1 MKDQIDEK
9 IKEKFMKDNYIP
21 DKIDFEIN
29 KIIEQNRT
37 INFDKNENIQND
49 KIKNRFFV
57 KKLLGSLTILIV
69 AIFLGV
75 NMYAYATGKN
85 NIFSSF
91 TQKLNITNIEY
102 EKLYAH
108 VTEENT
114 IFSTLTQK
122 LNINNIEYEN
132 HKVVLKED
140 SNKKL
145 DLLEYA
151 YNDEVLILKYVY
163 NVKKNIKNYKDITT
177 EEDFSKFGIYE
188 KNAEYPS
195 FVIANK
201 IEKISKGKYGI
212 LKILDMNYL
221 KKKNGKINIYVN
233 EVNGPTYREK
243 IKQKFIVDV
252 SKKNKNEKVY
262 NFKNNILKFNIKK
275 FKQKV
280 DVVTPDDLDEPSMEY
295 FSDKAQ
301 KDKKLRDKI
310 YKKYFKDKVKMVVID
325 GTQGIKIEKIIN
337 TNFCSLIYLDSYIS
351 LQKIGRDDDRYLNE
365 YCPGYTFEITNKN
378 GEVLCTRDSENLQL
392 DPESGVSSGILMIN
406 SIPDNDKTIN
416 IKVYEEITGGLI
428 AKKTITLK

>member
-85 NIFSSF
+85 NIFS
-91 TQKLNITNIEY
+91 II
-102 EKLYAH
+102 A
-108 VTEENT
+108 
-114 IFSTLTQK
+114 QK
-122 LNINNIEYEN
+122 LNINNEEYEEQ
-132 HKVVLKED
+132 KIILKKD
-140 SNKKL
+140 SDKKL

-151 YNDEVLILKYVY
+151 YNDEILILNYIY
-163 NVKKNIKNYKDITT
+163 NVKEDIKDYKDITT
-177 EEDFSKFGIYE
+177 EEDFEKFGVYE

-195 FVIANK
+195 FVITNSVQ
-201 IEKISKGKYGI
+201 KISEGKYGI
-212 LKILDMNYL
+212 FKVLDMNYL
-221 KKKNGKINIYVN
+221 KKENGKINIYVTGVTGSN
-233 EVNGPTYREK
+233 YEDKDK
-243 IKQKFIVDV
+243 IKQKFVLDV
-252 SKKNKNEKVY
+252 SNKSKNQKQYKLDD
-262 NFKNNILKFNIKK
+262 KILEFNIDQL
-275 FKQKV
+275 KQKI
-280 DVVTPDDLDEPSMEY
+280 DVVTADDLDEPSMKY
-295 FSDKAQ
+295 FSDEAE
-301 KDKKLRDKI
+301 KDNKLRDKI
-310 YKKYFKDKVKMVVID
+310 YEEYFKDKVKMVITE
-325 GTQGIKIEKIIN
+325 GIQGIKIEKIIN

-392 DPESGVSSGILMIN
+392 DPESGESSGILMIN

>member
-85 NIFSSF
+85 NIFSMV
-91 TQKLNITNIEY
+91 
-102 EKLYAH
+102 A
-108 VTEENT
+108 
-114 IFSTLTQK
+114 QK
-122 LNINNIEYEN
+122 LNINNEEYEEQ
-132 HKVVLKED
+132 KIILKKD
-140 SNKKL
+140 SDKKL

-151 YNDEVLILKYVY
+151 YNDEILILNYIY
-163 NVKKNIKNYKDITT
+163 NVKEDIKDYKDITT
-177 EEDFSKFGIYE
+177 EEDFEKFGVYE

-195 FVIANK
+195 FVITNSVQ
-201 IEKISKGKYGI
+201 KISEGKYGI
-212 LKILDMNYL
+212 FKVLDMNYL
-221 KKKNGKINIYVN
+221 KKENGKINIYVTGVTGSN
-233 EVNGPTYREK
+233 YEDKDK
-243 IKQKFIVDV
+243 IKQKFVLDV
-252 SKKNKNEKVY
+252 SNKSKNQKQYKLDD
-262 NFKNNILKFNIKK
+262 KILEFNIDQL
-275 FKQKV
+275 KQKI
-280 DVVTPDDLDEPSMEY
+280 DVVTADDLDEPSMKY
-295 FSDKAQ
+295 FSDEAE
-301 KDKKLRDKI
+301 KDNKLRDKI
-310 YKKYFKDKVKMVVID
+310 YEEYFKDKVKMVITE
-325 GTQGIKIEKIIN
+325 GIQGIKIEKIIN

-392 DPESGVSSGILMIN
+392 DPESGESSGILMIN

>member
-49 KIKNRFFV
+49 KIKNIFFV

-85 NIFSSF
+85 NIFSMV
-91 TQKLNITNIEY
+91 
-102 EKLYAH
+102 A
-108 VTEENT
+108 
-114 IFSTLTQK
+114 QK
-122 LNINNIEYEN
+122 LNINNSEYEEQ
-132 HKVVLKED
+132 KIILKKD
-140 SNKKL
+140 SDKKL

-151 YNDEVLILKYVY
+151 YNDEILILNYIY
-163 NVKKNIKNYKDITT
+163 NAKEDIEDYKDITT
-177 EEDFSKFGIYE
+177 EEDFEKFGIYE

-195 FVIANK
+195 FVITNSVQ
-201 IEKISKGKYGI
+201 KISEGKYGI
-212 LKILDMNYL
+212 FKVLDMNYL
-221 KKKNGKINIYVN
+221 KKEKEKINIYVTGVIGSN
-233 EVNGPTYREK
+233 YEDKDK
-243 IKQKFIVDV
+243 IEQKFVLDVSNKSKNQKQYKLDDKILEFNIDQLKQKI
-252 SKKNKNEKVY
+252 
-262 NFKNNILKFNIKK
+262 
-275 FKQKV
+275 
-280 DVVTPDDLDEPSMEY
+280 DVVTPDDLDEPSMKY
-295 FSDKAQ
+295 FSDEAE
-301 KDKKLRDKI
+301 KDNKLRDKI
-310 YKKYFKDKVKMVVID
+310 YEEYFKDKVKMVVID
-325 GTQGIKIEKIIN
+325 GIQRIKIEKIIN

-392 DPESGVSSGILMIN
+392 DPESGESSGILMIN

>member
-85 NIFSSF
+85 NIFSMV
-91 TQKLNITNIEY
+91 
-102 EKLYAH
+102 A
-108 VTEENT
+108 
-114 IFSTLTQK
+114 QK
-122 LNINNIEYEN
+122 LNINNSEYEEQ
-132 HKVVLKED
+132 KIILKKD
-140 SNKKL
+140 SDKKL

-151 YNDEVLILKYVY
+151 YNDEILILNYIY
-163 NVKKNIKNYKDITT
+163 NAKEDIEDYKDITT
-177 EEDFSKFGIYE
+177 EEDFEKFGIYE

-195 FVIANK
+195 FVITNSVQ
-201 IEKISKGKYGI
+201 KISEGKYGI
-212 LKILDMNYL
+212 FKVLDMNYL
-221 KKKNGKINIYVN
+221 KKEKEKINIYVTGVIGSN
-233 EVNGPTYREK
+233 YEDKDK
-243 IKQKFIVDV
+243 IEQKFVLDVSNKSKNQKQYKLDDKILEFNIDQLKQKI
-252 SKKNKNEKVY
+252 
-262 NFKNNILKFNIKK
+262 
-275 FKQKV
+275 
-280 DVVTPDDLDEPSMEY
+280 DVVTPDDLDEPSMKY
-295 FSDKAQ
+295 FSDEAE
-301 KDKKLRDKI
+301 KDNKLRDKI
-310 YKKYFKDKVKMVVID
+310 YEEYFKDKVKMVVID
-325 GTQGIKIEKIIN
+325 GIQGIKIEKIIN

-392 DPESGVSSGILMIN
+392 DPESGESSGILMIN

>member
-49 KIKNRFFV
+49 KIKNIFFV

-85 NIFSSF
+85 NIFSMV
-91 TQKLNITNIEY
+91 
-102 EKLYAH
+102 A
-108 VTEENT
+108 
-114 IFSTLTQK
+114 QK
-122 LNINNIEYEN
+122 LNINNSEYEEQ
-132 HKVVLKED
+132 KIILKKD
-140 SNKKL
+140 SDKKL

-151 YNDEVLILKYVY
+151 YNDEILILNYIY
-163 NVKKNIKNYKDITT
+163 NAKEDIEDYKDITT
-177 EEDFSKFGIYE
+177 EEDFEKFGIYE

-195 FVIANK
+195 FVITNSVQ
-201 IEKISKGKYGI
+201 KISEGKYGI
-212 LKILDMNYL
+212 FKVLDMNYL
-221 KKKNGKINIYVN
+221 KKEKEKINIYVTGVIGSN
-233 EVNGPTYREK
+233 YEDKDK
-243 IKQKFIVDV
+243 IEQKFVLDVSNKSKNQKQYKLDDKILEFNIDQLKQKI
-252 SKKNKNEKVY
+252 
-262 NFKNNILKFNIKK
+262 
-275 FKQKV
+275 
-280 DVVTPDDLDEPSMEY
+280 DVVTPDDLDEPSMKY
-295 FSDKAQ
+295 FSDEAE
-301 KDKKLRDKI
+301 KDNKLRDKI
-310 YKKYFKDKVKMVVID
+310 YEEYFKDKVKMVVID
-325 GTQGIKIEKIIN
+325 GIQGIKIEKIIN

-392 DPESGVSSGILMIN
+392 DPESGESSGILMIN